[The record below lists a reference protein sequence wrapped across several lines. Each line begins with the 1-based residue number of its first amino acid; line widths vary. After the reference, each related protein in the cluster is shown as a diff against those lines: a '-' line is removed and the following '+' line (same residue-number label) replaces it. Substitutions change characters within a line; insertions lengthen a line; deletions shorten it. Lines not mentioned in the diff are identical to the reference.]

1 MVKSIKALC
10 HHFFNFLKWNPQF
23 LHFVSKGI
31 GIHAKKFTCTSLA
44 MDFAIRFFENSVN
57 MPLDERIE
65 FQRFIFGP
73 TGIGVYLF

>member
-1 MVKSIKALC
+1 
-10 HHFFNFLKWNPQF
+10 
-23 LHFVSKGI
+23 
-31 GIHAKKFTCTSLA
+31 